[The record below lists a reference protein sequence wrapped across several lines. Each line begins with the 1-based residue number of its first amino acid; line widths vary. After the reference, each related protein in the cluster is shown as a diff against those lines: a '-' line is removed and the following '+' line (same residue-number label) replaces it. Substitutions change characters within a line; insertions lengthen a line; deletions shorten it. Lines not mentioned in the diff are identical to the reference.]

1 MRDRKRFS
9 RWVDEGHND
18 AKEWFLSLVGGSW
31 HTDDEALSILNGKL
45 ATAHTLQSVRSWI
58 GSDPE
63 FAEALKVARHH
74 REQGREYRA
83 QQRQLPDSSLPP
95 RPGSVDPHASF
106 ADDGRRGIG
115 QRLRDWGRALVMAE
129 PEQTE
134 QPTGHRFIAIE
145 EMTDQHAAEARRQM
159 RERERPALATPQGV
173 FRSSGD
179 PASMPEPEPDPH
191 TGWRPSVFGAPSSE
205 SFPEPN
211 R

>member
-1 MRDRKRFS
+1 MGWDLNRA
-9 RWVDEGHND
+9 ELPQE
-18 AKEWFLSLVGGSW
+18 AKDFLSVLGGCGDE
-31 HTDDEALSILNGKL
+31 HQAARECGATDAD
-45 ATAHTLQSVRSWI
+45 VRAW
-58 GSDPE
+58 
-63 FAEALKVARHH
+63 
-74 REQGREYRA
+74 GR
-83 QQRQLPDSSLPP
+83 LPDFGKHRVAAMEYYESWKGWDARQSTLPDPAAPP
-95 RPGSVDPHASF
+95 RPGAPDPHDTF
-106 ADDGRRGIG
+106 AEDGRRGIG

-134 QPTGHRFIAIE
+134 QPAGRRFIAIE
-145 EMTDQHAAEARRQM
+145 DMTDQHVAEARRQM

-179 PASMPEPEPDPH
+179 PASMPEPEPDPR